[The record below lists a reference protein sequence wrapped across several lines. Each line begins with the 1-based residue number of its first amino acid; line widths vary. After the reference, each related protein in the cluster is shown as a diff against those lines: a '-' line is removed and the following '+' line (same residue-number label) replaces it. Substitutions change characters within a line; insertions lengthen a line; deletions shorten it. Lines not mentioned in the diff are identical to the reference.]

1 MSDLLS
7 DLEKERSKL
16 NELGHRLIEQN
27 IPLCSNKE
35 LQAQSQRVD
44 ELLLKLY
51 QRKNASR
58 QT

>member
-16 NELGHRLIEQN
+16 NELGKRSFEQN
-27 IPLCSNKE
+27 IPLCHNKE

-51 QRKNASR
+51 KRKNASR
-58 QT
+58 RT

>member
-27 IPLCSNKE
+27 IPLCSNNE

-51 QRKNASR
+51 QRKNESV